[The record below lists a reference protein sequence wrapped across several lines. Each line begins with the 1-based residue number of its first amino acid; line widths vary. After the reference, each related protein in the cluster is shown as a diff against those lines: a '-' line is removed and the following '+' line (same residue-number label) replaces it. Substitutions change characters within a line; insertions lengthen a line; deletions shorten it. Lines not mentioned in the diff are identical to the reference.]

1 MCIYV
6 YVFVIIYVTE
16 HSFRNMTATN
26 NKNKKEQFFNP
37 II

>member
-6 YVFVIIYVTE
+6 YVFVNVTE